1 MGRASKMHQAAVE
14 SATPVTTFQ
23 ATDQDLPEILQPE
36 IAPQNGAPKA
46 APQRAELATAPKPE
60 IQKVAIDSKIIET
73 FLKSGDLAQL
83 TTEQRVSYYNAT
95 CESLGLNPLTRPF
108 DFIGLN
114 GKIVMYAKRDCTD
127 QLRRI
132 YSVSITSLETKK
144 EDGIYIVTA
153 HAKDGKGRIDAAT
166 GAVAVEN
173 VRGND
178 LANVIMK
185 AETKAKRRV
194 TLSLCGLGIL
204 DESEIEAE
212 RVVDVVISAPAR
224 NIAEPVPASQDAPK
238 AAPQQ
243 APPSTQPAQQASTP
257 EATAKAASPQ
267 QAASPASGNGSGKS
281 ASKDAYQPLPEA
293 ASGRDKVTKMEEY
306 CFGAS
311 PCDNRVIRLLPMAV
325 GVPKLLTGPYVV
337 EQNGKL
343 NPKMW
348 NPAMASIEDRS
359 ARFDFIQQQLSTVGR
374 EGFVVWAE
382 ATVAAARGRGVFGK

>member
-14 SATPVTTFQ
+14 SATPVKTYEP
-23 ATDQDLPEILQPE
+23 TDQDLPEILQE
-36 IAPQNGAPKA
+36 NGGPKA
-46 APQRAELATAPKPE
+46 APQHAALAVAPKPE

-178 LANVIMK
+178 LANAIMK

-204 DESEIEAE
+204 DESEIETE
-212 RVVDVVISAPAR
+212 RVVDVVSSAPER
-224 NIAEPVPASQDAPK
+224 DIAPNAADAPK
-238 AAPQQ
+238 AAPQPQQ
-243 APPSTQPAQQASTP
+243 APASTQPPQQASAQ

-267 QAASPASGNGSGKS
+267 SATSSAAGNGNGTS
-281 ASKDAYQPLPEA
+281 APKDAYQPLPEA

-311 PCDNRVIRLLPMAV
+311 PCDNRVIRLLPFAV
-325 GVPKLLTGPYVV
+325 GVPKPLTGPYIV

-348 NPAMASIEDRS
+348 NPAMGSIEDRN
-359 ARFDFIQQQLSTVGR
+359 ARFEFMQQQLSIMGR
-374 EGFVVWAE
+374 EHFVPWAE
-382 ATVAAARGRGVFGK
+382 ALVAAARGRGVFGK